1 MQQVQTFQAQTV
13 PALLPQ
19 SATRR
24 LSTLRQAVEGE
35 FGKLTIAEDRAPTD
49 DERAFLVRREAD
61 LSMALKPSTEGA
73 ALAEIVAMF
82 AAMRSKTASEDELV
96 AVIEI
101 YAKDVAPIPFFAL
114 QQACA
119 RFRRGEI
126 GDGVWVP
133 TQGELANEARQIMR
147 DFTDE
152 RAAITR
158 VLSAKV
164 VQAVDLGRRGENV
177 ESVRR
182 MAAATAAALKIAIPR
197 NEILRGSAAQD
208 QEPPPRFRTDEEAKR
223 DAEDWLAAELAK
235 PRQAVPISDALAT
248 ILERQ
253 NAERKS

>member
-1 MQQVQTFQAQTV
+1 MA
-13 PALLPQ
+13 AN
-19 SATRR
+19 RR
-24 LSTLRQAVEGE
+24 LSILRQSVEGE
-35 FGKLTIAEDRAPTD
+35 FGKLTISEDRAPTESERDFLANHKSRLD
-49 DERAFLVRREAD
+49 DV
-61 LSMALKPSTEGA
+61 LKPSTESA
-73 ALAEIVAMF
+73 ALSEVGALF
-82 AAMRSKTASEDELV
+82 STMRSKTVEDVELA
-96 AVIEI
+96 AVIET
-101 YAKDVAPIPFFAL
+101 YAKDLAPIPFFAL

-133 TQGELANEARQIMR
+133 TQGELANEARRIMR

-182 MAAATAAALKIAIPR
+182 MAAATAAALKSAIPR